1 MKSSNVKSTLRNHY
15 LVSNIQHPAS
25 TDRPFIIP
33 IFLPHAGCPHQC
45 IFCNQHSITGIKKR
59 NLTIHYL
66 RSQIEAFLKKNSR
79 QRHPVQI
86 AFYGGN
92 FLGMNPQ
99 SVRSLLVEAANFV
112 EQGVVDSI
120 RFSTRPD
127 TIDRKRI
134 DMIQDFPVSTVELGA
149 QSLDDRVLALSCR
162 GHKAVDTEKAVYL
175 LKNHNYKIGIQIMI
189 GLPGDDEEKLM
200 NTAERVAHLKPNFVR
215 IYPTVVLAGSPLA
228 EWYHKGKYVPAS
240 LEKCVSLAKQ
250 LYLLFKK
257 NDIHVIR
264 MGLQASE
271 DFNEGSSILAGPYHP
286 AFGHLVYSEIFFDKT
301 VSALKS
307 EGIREGHINIRIH
320 PRNISK
326 LRGLKNE
333 NIRKLGARFH
343 LEVIDIIPDTTVAE
357 DALILKMMKY

>member
-1 MKSSNVKSTLRNHY
+1 MMFSESSKQNLKELRP
-15 LVSNIQHPAS
+15 L
-25 TDRPFIIP
+25 IIP

-59 NLTIHYL
+59 NPTTHNL
-66 RSQIEAFLKKNSR
+66 RSQIEAFLKNNSR
-79 QRHPVQI
+79 QRRPIQI

-92 FLGMNPQ
+92 FLGMHADDIY
-99 SVRSLLVEAANFV
+99 SLLAEAAKFV
-112 EQGVVDSI
+112 ELGVVDGI

-127 TIDRKRI
+127 TIDRKRLE
-134 DMIQDFPVSTVELGA
+134 MIQNFPVCTVELGA
-149 QSLDDRVLALSCR
+149 QSLDDQVLAISCR

-175 LKNHNYKIGIQIMI
+175 LKNHNYEIGIQIMI
-189 GLPGDDEEKLM
+189 GLPGDDEKKLM
-200 NTAERVAHLKPNFVR
+200 NTAQRVAHLKPDFVR

-228 EWYHKGKYVPAS
+228 KWYQTGKYVPAA
-240 LEKCVSLAKQ
+240 LEECVTLVKQ

-257 NDIHVIR
+257 NGIRVIR

-271 DFNEGSSILAGPYHP
+271 DLVEGSSILAGPYHP
-286 AFGHLVYSEIFFDKT
+286 AFGHLVHSAIFFDKT

-307 EGIREGHINIRIH
+307 TEINESHIIIRIH
-320 PRNISK
+320 PSNISK

-343 LEVIDIIPDTTVAE
+343 LKSIDIIPDSTVAE
-357 DALILKMMKY
+357 DRLILINDEKLVGYKPSS